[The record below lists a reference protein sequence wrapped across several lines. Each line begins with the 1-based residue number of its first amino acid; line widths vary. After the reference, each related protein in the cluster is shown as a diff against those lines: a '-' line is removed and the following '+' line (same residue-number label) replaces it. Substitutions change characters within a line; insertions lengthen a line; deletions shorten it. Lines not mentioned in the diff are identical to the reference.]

1 MRSVLVVLALV
12 ALVGASAALAAR
24 GDPQK
29 RITPADQARARSVV
43 LRAADFNAAY
53 TALPSPGGGGADF
66 YCAALD
72 ESDLTLTGQA
82 QAPSFVTTGEYV
94 TSTASVYRS
103 RADANASWKRG
114 TSAAGQTCLRE
125 GVRREIRGPATRLVS
140 FARMTFPRRGD
151 HSVAF
156 RGVATQQG
164 VRLYLDV
171 VAIQVSRS
179 QSAVL
184 YITALAPPPQS
195 ELRRLTAL
203 VAKRAASAM
212 RGA

>member
-12 ALVGASAALAAR
+12 ALVGAGAALSAR

-29 RITPADQARARSVV
+29 RITPADQARARAML
-43 LRAADFNAAY
+43 LRPADFNAAY
-53 TALPSPGGGGADF
+53 TALPSRGSGGADF

-82 QAPSFVTTGEYV
+82 QSPSFVATGEYV
-94 TSTASVYRS
+94 TSTVSVYRS
-103 RADANASWKRG
+103 RADSNASWKRG
-114 TSAAGQTCLRE
+114 TSAAGQACLRE
-125 GVRREIRGPATRLVS
+125 GVRSEIRGPATRLVS
-140 FARMTFPRRGD
+140 FARMAFPPRGD
-151 HSVAF
+151 RSVAF

-179 QSAVL
+179 QSAVI

-212 RGA
+212 RGG